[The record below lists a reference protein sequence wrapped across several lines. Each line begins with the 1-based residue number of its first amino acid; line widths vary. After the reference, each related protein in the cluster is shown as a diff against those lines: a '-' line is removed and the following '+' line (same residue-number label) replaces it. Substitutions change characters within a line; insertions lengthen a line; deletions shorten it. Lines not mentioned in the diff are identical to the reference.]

1 MERQIRSYT
10 GGILELKS
18 PTTILG
24 LRRSLEPSSS
34 DSSLSSQNRE
44 SDFVVDFVDDSVKVA
59 DSESV
64 TDVGQW
70 TVLPLH
76 RTVLEFLWQPDNLT
90 VVITAQISSKRRKP
104 CGDGHLYILSACQTW
119 LRLPS
124 HQEAEMRMF
133 SDEDIVMDVAYH
145 SHWIER
151 MEEGKR
157 SYPWPEMQY
166 HQLLDGI
173 DAQLCA
179 RSGYKDCWPYFW
191 AQSTC
196 SREIEKEWRFDFVA
210 FAVLFDMPL
219 LVERRIKEGA
229 LDVNREYGLPLLHF
243 SVVCFDHSP
252 RRLRPAM
259 TKLLLDHGAAAS
271 RTYRILD
278 ECKPIDSL
286 AFLIYYCKKIRN
298 QADADDVEQVVRML
312 VRQGANPNSKLGE
325 PKRIYTSS
333 GERVGEPVLLLV
345 AKLGLPPYN
354 LLVILKE
361 LITHG
366 ADPNAQN
373 GDEETLLGILFTSG
387 VALHF
392 DGWLW
397 LLDHGA
403 RITTRIVRFLYSK
416 KYSEHALRDPTYRK
430 QHYYNLRAR
439 LAALEYNPSWRI
451 TIFRRQYWL
460 NRIDD
465 WLSWP

>member
-403 RITTRIVRFLYSK
+403 RITTRIVRFL
-416 KYSEHALRDPTYRK
+416 
-430 QHYYNLRAR
+430 
-439 LAALEYNPSWRI
+439 
-451 TIFRRQYWL
+451 
-460 NRIDD
+460 
-465 WLSWP
+465 